1 MRLHEKMDLGSPRTA
16 GINAAATGLV
26 LLTCALCS
34 GCDWSDGSTLD
45 EHGRPYKYPFAP
57 GIGSKYGAA
66 DFPPTFGGVSAD
78 FFQQF
83 CASCH
88 GGVSPSKGLDL
99 SQDEAHEQLVDV
111 PAVQRSEFDRVTPGD
126 SDNSYLIIKLEGGPD
141 MAGSRMPR
149 GAPARPQEEIDTI
162 RMWIDEGALY
172 D

>member
-34 GCDWSDGSTLD
+34 GCDWSD
-45 EHGRPYKYPFAP
+45 AP